1 MESMKITELCG
12 LAWHDAITNVGKKLG
27 MKYHDTWINWKSIE
41 KLAQRLDLRF
51 DWNGDIL

>member
-12 LAWHDAITNVGKKLG
+12 EAWHDAITNVGKELG
-27 MKYHDTWINWKSIE
+27 MKYHDTLINWKSIE

>member
-27 MKYHDTWINWKSIE
+27 KTYHETWFDWTAIE
-41 KLAQRLDLRF
+41 NIALDLDLRF